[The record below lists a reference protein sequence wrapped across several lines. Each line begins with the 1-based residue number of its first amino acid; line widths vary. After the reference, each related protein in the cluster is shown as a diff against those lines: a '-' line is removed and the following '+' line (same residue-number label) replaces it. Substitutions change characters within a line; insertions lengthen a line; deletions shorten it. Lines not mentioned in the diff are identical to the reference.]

1 MKKIFTLCTTLLLV
15 VSMNAQQANCEDFE
29 SLGVGNPI
37 AQTSPS
43 WNTWDELMNGSTAP
57 FSDDAMISSVQ
68 SFSGNNSL
76 YFPDNGLAGPEDIL
90 LMFDPTL
97 NITQAT
103 LSSLLTPY
111 VSGNFSFSQMMYV
124 RGGAGAYFNL
134 QAENIPGVSWALE
147 VAFDSFGDVV
157 MSNTTG
163 TSFITSFPHDVW
175 FEIKFDI
182 DLSNNN
188 WEVLIDG
195 VSQGSF
201 ANTINQIASLDLFTR
216 IGDEFYVDD
225 VCFDY
230 IPFIA
235 LAYDMKAIDLDM
247 VSNVALTSAPFT
259 ISGDVVSISATTIT
273 SLDINY
279 SINGAAPIVDNLS
292 GLNLLLFDTLTFNH
306 NITWNPTATGS
317 YFVEIW
323 ASNLNGNPD
332 MDPSND
338 YFSDS
343 IHIWN
348 ALAVKQPL
356 IETFTSSTCGPCNPA
371 NVTAEALFAQ
381 NPGKITSI
389 KFQADWPGAGDP
401 YYTDEVGNRIAY
413 YAINSVPRMEIDGG
427 WDQNGNNITQQIVD
441 DYVNELCLIDL
452 SSNYSINGKTVDFD
466 ITIDPLENFNSNN
479 LVVHSAI
486 IEETTYNN
494 VKNNGETQFEH
505 VVKKMVPSDNGTP
518 INSLVAGQQV
528 TLNLQHIFQGNYRL
542 PFDASNPINH
552 TIEHSVED
560 FSNLMVA
567 VWIQDVLTKEVYQSA
582 YATLSTFT
590 PITYDCINES
600 CIDPGTGNGQYTT
613 LASCQTS
620 CNLTS
625 IEENSKIIQL
635 IYPNPATDKIYISN
649 LKEDNTL
656 IKIYDINGRLVL
668 ENKISNQEY
677 LNISKLSK
685 GIYQIK
691 FEGSDWNEMRKLIK
705 E

>member
-1 MKKIFTLCTTLLLV
+1 MKKIFTLYTALLLA
-15 VSMNAQQANCEDFE
+15 VSMNAQITFCEDFE
-29 SLGVGNPI
+29 SLIVGDPI
-37 AQTSPS
+37 AQNSPS

-57 FSDDAMISSVQ
+57 FTDDAMINSVQ

-76 YFPDNGLAGPEDIL
+76 YFPNNGLAGPEDIL
-90 LMFDPTL
+90 LMFDTTL

-134 QAENIPGVSWALE
+134 QAENTPGVSWALE

-201 ANTINQIASLDLFTR
+201 SNTINKIASLDLFTR
-216 IGDEFYVDD
+216 IGDEFYIDD

-235 LAYDMKAIDLDM
+235 LAYDMKAINLNM
-247 VSNVALTSAPFT
+247 VSNLALTSAPFT
-259 ISGDVVSISATTIT
+259 ISGDVVSIGTTTIT

-317 YFVEIW
+317 YFIEIW
-323 ASNLNGNPD
+323 ASNLNGNTD

-371 NVTAEALFAQ
+371 NVTAEALFVQ

-389 KFQADWPGAGDP
+389 KYQADWPGSGDP

-542 PFDASNPINH
+542 PFDASSPINH

-567 VWIQDVLTKEVYQSA
+567 VWIQDILTKEVYQSA
-582 YATLSTFT
+582 YAILSTFT

-600 CIDPGTGNGQYTT
+600 CIDPGTGNGQFTT
-613 LASCQTS
+613 LASCETS

-625 IEENSKIIQL
+625 IGENSEIIQL
-635 IYPNPATDKIYISN
+635 IYPNPSTDKIYISN

-677 LNISKLSK
+677 LNISTLSK

>member
-1 MKKIFTLCTTLLLV
+1 MKKIFTLYTALLLA
-15 VSMNAQQANCEDFE
+15 VSMNAQITFCEDFE
-29 SLGVGNPI
+29 SLIVGDPI
-37 AQTSPS
+37 AQNSPS

-57 FSDDAMISSVQ
+57 FTDDAMINSVQ

-76 YFPDNGLAGPEDIL
+76 YFPNNGLAGPEDIL
-90 LMFDPTL
+90 LMFDTTL

-134 QAENIPGVSWALE
+134 QAENTPGVSWALE

-201 ANTINQIASLDLFTR
+201 SNTINKIASLDLFTR
-216 IGDEFYVDD
+216 IGDEFYIDD

-235 LAYDMKAIDLDM
+235 LAYDMKAINLNM
-247 VSNVALTSAPFT
+247 VSNLALTSAPFT
-259 ISGDVVSISATTIT
+259 ISGDVVSIGTTTIT

-306 NITWNPTATGS
+306 NITWNPATIGS

-389 KFQADWPGAGDP
+389 KYQADWPGSGDP

-413 YAINSVPRMEIDGG
+413 YGINSVPRMEIDGG

-452 SSNYSINGKTVDFD
+452 SSNYSVNGKTVDFD

-542 PFDASNPINH
+542 PFDASSPINH

-567 VWIQDVLTKEVYQSA
+567 VWIQDILTKEVYQSA

-600 CIDPGTGNGQYTT
+600 CIDPGTGNGQFTT
-613 LASCQTS
+613 LASCETS

-625 IEENSKIIQL
+625 IGENSKIIQL

-677 LNISKLSK
+677 LNISTLSK

>member
-1 MKKIFTLCTTLLLV
+1 MKKIFTLYTALLLA
-15 VSMNAQQANCEDFE
+15 VSMNAQITFCEDFE
-29 SLGVGNPI
+29 SLIVGDPI
-37 AQTSPS
+37 AQSSPS

-57 FSDDAMISSVQ
+57 FTDDAMINSVQ

-76 YFPDNGLAGPEDIL
+76 YFPNNGLAGPEDIL
-90 LMFDPTL
+90 LMFDTTL

-134 QAENIPGVSWALE
+134 QAENTPGVSWALE

-201 ANTINQIASLDLFTR
+201 SNTINKIASLDLFTR
-216 IGDEFYVDD
+216 IGDEFYIDD

-235 LAYDMKAIDLDM
+235 LAYDMKAIDLNM
-247 VSNVALTSAPFT
+247 VSNLALTSAPFT
-259 ISGDVVSISATTIT
+259 ISGDVVSIGTTTIT

-317 YFVEIW
+317 YFIEIW
-323 ASNLNGNPD
+323 ASNLNGNTD

-389 KFQADWPGAGDP
+389 KYQADWPGSGDP

-542 PFDASNPINH
+542 PFDASSPINH

-567 VWIQDVLTKEVYQSA
+567 VWIQDILTKEVYQSA
-582 YATLSTFT
+582 YAILSTFT

-600 CIDPGTGNGQYTT
+600 CIDPGTGNGQFTT
-613 LASCQTS
+613 LASCETS

-625 IEENSKIIQL
+625 IGENSKIIQL

-677 LNISKLSK
+677 LNISTLSK

>member
-1 MKKIFTLCTTLLLV
+1 MKLFFTLLTTLFLV
-15 VSMNAQQANCEDFE
+15 VTITAQQVTFCDDFE
-29 SLGVGNPI
+29 GYQNGNAI
-37 AQTSPS
+37 SQTSAS
-43 WNTWDELMNGSTAP
+43 WNTWGELMTGTVAP
-57 FSDDAMISSVQ
+57 FIDDAMISSNQ
-68 SFSGNNSL
+68 ASSGNNSL
-76 YFPDNGLAGPEDIL
+76 FLPDNGAAGPEDVV
-90 LMFDPTL
+90 LMFDPTP

-103 LSSLLTPY
+103 LPSLLTPY
-111 VSGNFSFSQMMYV
+111 VSGDFTFSQMMYV
-124 RGGAGAYFNL
+124 RGGTGAYFNF
-134 QAENIPGVSWALE
+134 QAENTPGVSWALE
-147 VAFDSFGDVV
+147 VAFDINGDIL
-157 MSNTTG
+157 MSNTGG
-163 TSFITSFPHDVW
+163 TSFTAQFPFDVW

-195 VSQGSF
+195 VSFGSF
-201 ANTINQIASLDLFTR
+201 TNTINQIASLDIYTR
-216 IGDEFYVDD
+216 AGDEFYIDD
-225 VCFDY
+225 VCY
-230 IPFIA
+230 VYTPFIA

-247 VSNVALTSAPFT
+247 VSNVALTNAPFT
-259 ISGDVVSISATTIT
+259 ISGDIVSLGTTIIN

-292 GLNLLLFDTLTFNH
+292 GLNLILLDTLYFNH
-306 NITWNPTATGS
+306 TITWNPPSTGG
-317 YFVEIW
+317 YLVEIW
-323 ASNLNGNPD
+323 ASNLNGNAD

-338 YFSDS
+338 MLSDS
-343 IHIWN
+343 VHVWN

-389 KFQADWPGAGDP
+389 KYQADWPGSGDP
-401 YYTDEVGNRIAY
+401 YYTEEVGYRIDY

-441 DYVNELCLIDL
+441 DYVNELCLINL
-452 SSNYSINGKTVDFD
+452 SSTYSISGQTVDVD
-466 ITIDPLENFNSNN
+466 ITVNPLENFNSNN
-479 LVVHSAI
+479 LVVHSAV

-494 VKNNGETQFEH
+494 IKNNGETQFEH
-505 VVKKMVPSDNGTP
+505 VVKKMIPSDNGTP

-528 TLNLQHIFQGNYRL
+528 SLNLQHIFKGNYRL
-542 PFDASNPINH
+542 PSDASNPINH

-567 VWIQDVLTKEVYQSA
+567 VWIQDVITKKVHQST
-582 YATLSTFT
+582 YAT
-590 PITYDCINES
+590 ITSPSAFEDN
-600 CIDPGTGNGQYTT
+600 NK
-613 LASCQTS
+613 A
-620 CNLTS
+620 
-625 IEENSKIIQL
+625 IQL
-635 IYPNPATDKIYISN
+635 IYPNPASDKIYISN

-668 ENKISNQEY
+668 ENKISNNEY

-691 FEGSDWNEMRKLIK
+691 FEGSDLNEVRKLIK
-705 E
+705 N

>member
-1 MKKIFTLCTTLLLV
+1 MKKIFTLCATLLLV

-29 SLGVGNPI
+29 SLIVGDPI

-43 WNTWDELMNGSTAP
+43 WNTWGELMTGTVAP
-57 FSDDAMISSVQ
+57 FIDDAMISSNQ
-68 SFSGNNSL
+68 ASSGNNSL
-76 YFPDNGLAGPEDIL
+76 FLPDNGAAGPEDVV
-90 LMFDPTL
+90 LMFDPTP

-111 VSGNFSFSQMMYV
+111 VSGDFTFSQMMYV
-124 RGGAGAYFNL
+124 RGGTGAYFNF
-134 QAENIPGVSWALE
+134 QAENTPGVSWALE
-147 VAFDSFGDVV
+147 VAFDINGDIL
-157 MSNTTG
+157 MSNTGG
-163 TSFITSFPHDVW
+163 TSFTAQFPFDVW

-195 VSQGSF
+195 VSFGSF
-201 ANTINQIASLDLFTR
+201 TNTINQIASLDIYTR
-216 IGDEFYVDD
+216 AGDEFYIDD
-225 VCFDY
+225 VCY
-230 IPFIA
+230 VYTPFIA

-247 VSNVALTSAPFT
+247 VSNVALTNAPFT
-259 ISGDVVSISATTIT
+259 ISGDIVSLGTTIIN

-292 GLNLLLFDTLTFNH
+292 GLNLILLDTLYFNH
-306 NITWNPTATGS
+306 TITWNPPSTGG
-317 YFVEIW
+317 YLVEIW
-323 ASNLNGNPD
+323 ASNLNGNAD

-338 YFSDS
+338 MLSDS
-343 IHIWN
+343 VHVWN

-389 KFQADWPGAGDP
+389 KYQADWPGSGDP
-401 YYTDEVGNRIAY
+401 YYTEEVGYRIDY

-441 DYVNELCLIDL
+441 DYVNELCLINL
-452 SSNYSINGKTVDFD
+452 SSTYSISGQTVDVD
-466 ITIDPLENFNSNN
+466 ITVNPLENFNSNN
-479 LVVHSAI
+479 LVVHSAV

-494 VKNNGETQFEH
+494 IKNNGETQFEH
-505 VVKKMVPSDNGTP
+505 VVKKMIPSDNGTP

-528 TLNLQHIFQGNYRL
+528 SLNLQHIFKGNYRL
-542 PFDASNPINH
+542 PSDASNPINH

-567 VWIQDVLTKEVYQSA
+567 VWIQDVITKKVHQST
-582 YATLSTFT
+582 YAT
-590 PITYDCINES
+590 ITSPSAFEDN
-600 CIDPGTGNGQYTT
+600 NK
-613 LASCQTS
+613 A
-620 CNLTS
+620 
-625 IEENSKIIQL
+625 IQL
-635 IYPNPATDKIYISN
+635 IYPNPASDKIYISN

-668 ENKISNQEY
+668 ENKISNNEY

-691 FEGSDWNEMRKLIK
+691 FEGSDLNEVRKLIK
-705 E
+705 N